1 MALNASDWLPD
12 DPRRDEAVRRL
23 ITERVDGILKLAEA
37 LVGDQLMALAV
48 QLEMFRKLHLSS
60 SNLESTAA
68 GIHDTHLRDAP
79 EPAGV
84 EWACASGDRAAAVVS
99 ACRLIDK
106 RRSGRQWWQWTGE
119 LDTIGGVRTTQFT
132 LRGWRRGVERVDR
145 RVVVAALKIAMVEDA
160 RELKGLQS

>member
-12 DPRRDEAVRRL
+12 DPRRDGAVREL
-23 ITERVDGILKLAEA
+23 IIERTNGILKLAES
-37 LVGDQLMALAV
+37 LDGDQLMALAI
-48 QLEMFRKLHLSS
+48 QLQMFGKLHLSS
-60 SNLESTAA
+60 SNLEFSAA
-68 GIHDTHLRDAP
+68 GIRDKRLRDAP

-106 RRSGRQWWQWTGE
+106 RRSGRQWWEWTDE
-119 LDTIGGVRTTQFT
+119 LDTIGGIRTTQFT
-132 LRGWRRGVERVDR
+132 LRGWRRGQEAVDR

-160 RELKGLQS
+160 HELRGLLS